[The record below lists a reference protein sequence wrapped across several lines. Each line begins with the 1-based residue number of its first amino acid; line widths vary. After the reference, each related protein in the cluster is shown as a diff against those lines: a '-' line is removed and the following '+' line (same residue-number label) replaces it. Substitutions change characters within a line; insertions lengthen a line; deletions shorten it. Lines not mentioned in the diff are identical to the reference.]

1 MPCLSG
7 TARECAIRT
16 ARFPPLVMSPTIA
29 RPKRNCQWHSSITLP
44 VRQDSGGTRITGLRA
59 GGFLLI
65 AVEAHADVAQEQPAA
80 RGDADPVRRNRD
92 QPVVGER
99 AQIGQ
104 CVSEIIGKG
113 NVPFLAEGR
122 KVAVS
127 FFF

>member
-7 TARECAIRT
+7 TERECAIHT

-59 GGFLLI
+59 GGFLQI

-80 RGDADPVRRNRD
+80 RGDAAPVRSNRD
-92 QPVVGER
+92 PPVVGER
-99 AQIGQ
+99 AQGGQ
-104 CVSEIIGKG
+104 SVGEILGEG
-113 NVPFLAEGR
+113 NDPFQ
-122 KVAVS
+122 
-127 FFF
+127 

>member
-59 GGFLLI
+59 GGFLQI
-65 AVEAHADVAQEQPAA
+65 AVKAHADVAQEQPAA
-80 RGDADPVRRNRD
+80 RGDADLVRRNRGR
-92 QPVVGER
+92 PGGGGR
-99 AQIGQ
+99 ARG
-104 CVSEIIGKG
+104 GRG
-113 NVPFLAEGR
+113 GGGGGGGGGGPF
-122 KVAVS
+122 
-127 FFF
+127 